1 MGDVV
6 SLHPG
11 NGAKETLDRYFDTDA
26 YGAYIAAG
34 ALGSAA
40 AASNGGWLGLN
51 ATDHLL
57 AWLWAEGFVV
67 KPLEDK

>member
-34 ALGSAA
+34 LSDRLLLPVMVGGS
-40 AASNGGWLGLN
+40 
-51 ATDHLL
+51 D
-57 AWLWAEGFVV
+57 
-67 KPLEDK
+67 